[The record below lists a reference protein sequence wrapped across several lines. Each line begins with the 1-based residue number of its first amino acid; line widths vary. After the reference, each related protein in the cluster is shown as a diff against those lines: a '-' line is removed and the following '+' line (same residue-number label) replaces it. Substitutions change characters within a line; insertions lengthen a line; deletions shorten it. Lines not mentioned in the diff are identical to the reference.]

1 MFNVGGFTYLGL
13 TLSRRQIDHVQMHVL
28 VTAIVLQSKWYV
40 VRYFQHANCLSLH
53 VYSRVCTYSLCI
65 YVGNVVIMQLL
76 PKCVT
81 N

>member
-1 MFNVGGFTYLGL
+1 MSVK
-13 TLSRRQIDHVQMHVL
+13 LSRRQIDHVQMHVL

-40 VRYFQHANCLSLH
+40 VLYFQHANCLSLH

-65 YVGNVVIMQLL
+65 YVKIIWYFGNVVIMQLL
-76 PKCVT
+76 PKCVP